1 MNNKLSEILEYKKN
15 EVVQHK
21 LIVCWYEIIEK
32 ACQVD
37 ATLDFEN
44 SLKNAG
50 ESGFACIAE
59 IKKASPS
66 KGLITKDFQPS
77 KIARE
82 YKEGGAAAL
91 SVLTDEKYFR
101 GHSDYVLAAKNA
113 SSLPI
118 LRKDFIVDEYQI
130 YESRVIGADAILLI
144 VAALTETQLRSYLST
159 ANELSLAVLVECHTK
174 QEIERALDAGAT
186 IIGINRRDLQTFTV
200 NVELSFQLKNFIPN
214 SCIGV
219 SESGIKNFNTIE
231 RLSQAGFDAVLVGE
245 HLMAQPDRRKALNE
259 LLTPQ
264 GNVR

>member
-1 MNNKLSEILEYKKN
+1 MNNTLLEILEFKKN
-15 EVVQHK
+15 EVVQRK
-21 LIVCWYEIIEK
+21 QIVSFDDIIEK
-32 ACQVD
+32 ACLVD

-44 SLKNAG
+44 SLKNFG

-66 KGLITKDFQPS
+66 KGLITKDFQLS

-186 IIGINRRDLQTFTV
+186 IIGINNRDLQTFTV
-200 NVELSFQLKNFIPN
+200 NVDLSFQLKNFIPN
-214 SCIGV
+214 SCTAV

-245 HLMAQPDRRKALNE
+245 HLMAQPDRRKALTE